1 MKLVVRK
8 LRVLKKITR
17 AKDLP
22 TCKDKKM
29 GVQADF
35 IKQLGGI
42 KTVPELCKYK
52 FESVVDIQR
61 RGLTMNRPSAPVV
74 EEPSQ
79 VSKVKENPKEKEKFL
94 DIGLPSMDW
103 KKMHDWFHAVLRL
116 ENPIVELM
124 THDQYVGFRNEW
136 FSKEI
141 EFLGTAGA
149 KGTPFQRARNDIRA
163 AFNNY
168 QIQTARDAN
177 YGGLK
182 THDENKIDSNE
193 TMILLRFVCWHKN
206 IQCLWLEDDRTVRP
220 FPQDVRMWS
229 KEKVTFFWDRKRRA
243 MGMLPGQGVE
253 WLGTWLSSWE
263 LDGKDFNFP
272 PADGKKSELIEEVRK
287 LASYKEDHEKMK
299 KDELA
304 VILGRAEVIS
314 LFTSWMT

>member
-1 MKLVVRK
+1 MCALS
-8 LRVLKKITR
+8 
-17 AKDLP
+17 
-22 TCKDKKM
+22 
-29 GVQADF
+29 DF
-35 IKQLGGI
+35 IKQLNLTKVVPDL
-42 KTVPELCKYK
+42 KTYK

-61 RGLTMNRPSAPVV
+61 HGLTITTKAAAATDGIPDVKPKPVV
-74 EEPSQ
+74 SGG
-79 VSKVKENPKEKEKFL
+79 NPKEKFL
-94 DIGLPSMDW
+94 DIGLPQMDW

-124 THDQYVGFRNEW
+124 SHDQYMGFRNEW

-168 QIQTARDAN
+168 QVQSLRDAN

-206 IQCLWLEDDRTVRP
+206 IQCLWLEDDNTVRP
-220 FPQDVRMWS
+220 FPQDVRLWS
-229 KEKVTFFWDRKRRA
+229 KDVPTFFWDRKRKA
-243 MGMLPGQGVE
+243 MGMLPGQEPTE

-263 LDGKDFNFP
+263 LDGKEFYFP
-272 PADGKKSELIEEVRK
+272 TADGKKTELLEEVRK
-287 LASYKEDHEKMK
+287 LASYKADHEKMK

-304 VILGRAEVIS
+304 TVLGRAEVIS

>member
-1 MKLVVRK
+1 
-8 LRVLKKITR
+8 
-17 AKDLP
+17 
-22 TCKDKKM
+22 M
-29 GVQADF
+29 GVQTDF
-35 IKQLGGI
+35 IKQLGSI
-42 KTVPELCKYK
+42 KVVPELIKYK

-61 RGLTMNRPSAPVV
+61 RGLTMNRPAIA
-74 EEPSQ
+74 EEITQ
-79 VSKVKENPKEKEKFL
+79 VPKIQEKRKETPKEKENFL

-124 THDQYVGFRNEW
+124 TYDQYVGFRNEW

-168 QIQTARDAN
+168 QVQTACDAN

-182 THDENKIDSNE
+182 THDENKLDSNE

-229 KEKVTFFWDRKRRA
+229 KEKATFFWDRKRKS

-263 LDGKDFNFP
+263 LDGKEFYFP

-287 LASYKEDHEKMK
+287 LASYKDDHEKMK

-304 VILGRAEVIS
+304 VVLGRAEVIT

>member
-1 MKLVVRK
+1 
-8 LRVLKKITR
+8 
-17 AKDLP
+17 
-22 TCKDKKM
+22 M
-29 GVQADF
+29 GVQTDF
-35 IKQLGGI
+35 IKQLGASV
-42 KTVPELCKYK
+42 KAVPELIKYK

-61 RGLTMNRPSAPVV
+61 RGLTIGLDTKTNAKP
-74 EEPSQ
+74 EEPVKAPEIAVSQ
-79 VSKVKENPKEKEKFL
+79 REPKEKFL
-94 DIGLPSMDW
+94 DIGLEGIDW

-168 QIQTARDAN
+168 QIQSARDAN

-193 TMILLRFVCWHKN
+193 TMILLRFVCWHKD

-229 KEKVTFFWDRKRRA
+229 KEKTTFFWDRKRRA

-263 LDGKDFNFP
+263 LDNKDFYFP
-272 PADGKKSELIEEVRK
+272 PADGKKSELLEAVRK
-287 LASYKEDHEKMK
+287 LVSYKEDYEKLK

-304 VILGRAEVIS
+304 VVMGRAEVIS
-314 LFTSWMT
+314 LFTSWM

>member
-1 MKLVVRK
+1 MQ
-8 LRVLKKITR
+8 T
-17 AKDLP
+17 
-22 TCKDKKM
+22 
-29 GVQADF
+29 DF
-35 IKQLGGI
+35 IKQLGSI
-42 KTVPELCKYK
+42 KVVPELIKYK

-61 RGLTMNRPSAPVV
+61 RGLTMNRPAIA
-74 EEPSQ
+74 EEITQ
-79 VSKVKENPKEKEKFL
+79 VPKIQEKRKETPKEKENFL

-124 THDQYVGFRNEW
+124 TYDQYVGFRNEW

-168 QIQTARDAN
+168 QVQTACDAN

-182 THDENKIDSNE
+182 THDENKLDSNE

-229 KEKVTFFWDRKRRA
+229 KEKATFFWDRKRKS

-263 LDGKDFNFP
+263 LDGKEFYFP

-287 LASYKEDHEKMK
+287 LASYKDDHEKMK

-304 VILGRAEVIS
+304 VVLGRAEVIT

>member
-1 MKLVVRK
+1 
-8 LRVLKKITR
+8 
-17 AKDLP
+17 
-22 TCKDKKM
+22 M
-29 GVQADF
+29 GVQKDF
-35 IKQLGGI
+35 IKQLGVM
-42 KTVPELCKYK
+42 KPVPELIKYK

-61 RGLTMNRPSAPVV
+61 RGLTMSRPV
-74 EEPSQ
+74 EEKPA
-79 VSKVKENPKEKEKFL
+79 VSVVREEVKVTIKDKEKDKFL
-94 DIGLPSMDW
+94 DIGLHSMDW

-124 THDQYVGFRNEW
+124 TYDQYVGFRNEW

-168 QIQTARDAN
+168 QVQTARDAN

-182 THDENKIDSNE
+182 THDENKLDSNE

-229 KEKVTFFWDRKRRA
+229 KEKITFFWDRKRRA
-243 MGMLPGQGVE
+243 MGMLPGQSVE

-263 LDGKDFNFP
+263 LDNKEFYFP

-287 LASYKEDHEKMK
+287 LASYKEVHEKMK

-304 VILGRAEVIS
+304 VILGRAEVIG

>member
-1 MKLVVRK
+1 
-8 LRVLKKITR
+8 
-17 AKDLP
+17 
-22 TCKDKKM
+22 M
-29 GVQADF
+29 GAQSDF
-35 IKQLGGI
+35 MKQLCTI
-42 KTVPELCKYK
+42 KSVPELIKYK

-61 RGLTMNRPSAPVV
+61 RGLTLNGALAVEQKPVFA
-74 EEPSQ
+74 SQ
-79 VSKVKENPKEKEKFL
+79 EQEQEQKQKPREREKEKEKEKEKDKFL
-94 DIGLPSMDW
+94 DIGLASMDW

-124 THDQYVGFRNEW
+124 THDQYIGFRNEW

-168 QIQTARDAN
+168 QIQTACDSN

-182 THDENKIDSNE
+182 THDENKLDSNE

-220 FPQDVRMWS
+220 FPQDARMWS
-229 KEKVTFFWDRKRRA
+229 KEKATFFWDRKRRA

-263 LDGKDFNFP
+263 LDGKEFNFP

-287 LASYKEDHEKMK
+287 LASYKEVHEKMK

-304 VILGRAEVIS
+304 VILGRAEVIG

>member
-1 MKLVVRK
+1 
-8 LRVLKKITR
+8 
-17 AKDLP
+17 
-22 TCKDKKM
+22 M
-29 GVQADF
+29 GVQINF
-35 IKQLGGI
+35 IKQLGLTKVVPDL
-42 KTVPELCKYK
+42 KTYK

-61 RGLTMNRPSAPVV
+61 HGLTPTVATTVTSTSAVTD
-74 EEPSQ
+74 
-79 VSKVKENPKEKEKFL
+79 VKEKVTASLIVAHPPKERFL

-124 THDQYVGFRNEW
+124 SHDQYMGFRNEW

-168 QIQTARDAN
+168 QVQSLRDSN

-182 THDENKIDSNE
+182 THDENKLDSNE

-206 IQCLWLEDDRTVRP
+206 IQCLWLEDDTTVRP
-220 FPQDVRMWS
+220 FPQDVRLWS
-229 KEKVTFFWDRKRRA
+229 KDVPTFFWDRKRKA
-243 MGMLPGQGVE
+243 MGMLPGQTHE

-263 LDGKDFNFP
+263 LDGKEFYYP
-272 PADGKKSELIEEVRK
+272 PADGKKAELLEEVRK
-287 LASYKEDHEKMK
+287 LASYKNEHEKMK

-304 VILGRAEVIS
+304 IVMGRAEVIS
-314 LFTSWMT
+314 LFTSWMV